1 MLQKIKTPLGE
12 MIAFANSEGLCLLKF
27 TDSAQVAQLL
37 AEVQTIGTSDHRYD
51 PQTIL
56 KQTQIQVIEYFNQSR
71 KTFTL
76 PINCYGSPFQQAAW
90 NILKKI
96 PYGTTISY
104 QEQAI
109 ALNKPTA
116 YRAVGTANGRNKM
129 ELIIPCHRVIKK
141 NNRLAGYAGKIWRKE
156 YLLTLEKTVN

>member
-1 MLQKIKTPLGE
+1 MLEKIKTPLGE
-12 MIAFANSEGLCLLKF
+12 MIAYANSEGLCLLKF
-27 TDSAQVAQLL
+27 TDSAQVAQLI
-37 AEVQTIGTSDHRYD
+37 AEVQTIDTSNHRYD
-51 PQTIL
+51 PKTIL
-56 KQTQIQVIEYFNQSR
+56 KQTQTQVIEYFNQSR

-76 PINCYGSPFQQAAW
+76 PIVCYGSPFQQAVW

-96 PYGTTISY
+96 PYGTTLSY

-109 ALNKPTA
+109 AIYKPTA

-141 NNRLAGYAGKIWRKE
+141 NNRPSGYAGKIWRKE
-156 YLLTLEKTVN
+156 YLLALEKTVN